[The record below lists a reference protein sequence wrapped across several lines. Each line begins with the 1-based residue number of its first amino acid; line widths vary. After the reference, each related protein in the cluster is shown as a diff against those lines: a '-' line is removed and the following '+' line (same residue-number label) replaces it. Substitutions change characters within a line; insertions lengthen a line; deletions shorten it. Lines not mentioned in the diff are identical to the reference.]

1 MSNER
6 FAPITLR
13 TEDGANASLCRHGAQ
28 LLHWSPAGSEE
39 RLYLS
44 TEAVFAPSRAIR
56 GGIPVLFPQFG
67 LFGDLPKHG
76 LVRDAEW
83 TQQATDSASHACLT
97 LEDTPETRRHWPHAF
112 RATLEVQLES
122 RTLTTSLAIDNTG
135 NEAFSFTVGLHTYL
149 AVADLAT
156 LSIKGLQRL
165 QYLDATQALMPCAET
180 DESMQIHGEIDR
192 VYLKASTPVEVIDAR
207 RRTLVSQQGFCD
219 VVVWNPGPDKV
230 RELSDMPPDDYL
242 RMLCVEAAV
251 IGAPITLAPGARWQG
266 RQTLR
271 ALPEASD

>member
-1 MSNER
+1 MRDER
-6 FAPITLR
+6 FAPIILR
-13 TEDGANASLCRHGAQ
+13 TEDGASASLCRHGAQ
-28 LLHWSPAGSEE
+28 LLHWCPAGSVE

-44 TEAVFAPSRAIR
+44 ERAVFAPSRAIR

-67 LFGDLPKHG
+67 LFGELPKHG

-83 TQQATDSASHACLT
+83 MQQATDCVRHACLT
-97 LEDTPETRRHWPHAF
+97 LEDTPETRHHWPHAF

-122 RTLTTSLAIDNTG
+122 QALTTSLAIDNTG
-135 NEAFSFTVGLHTYL
+135 NQAFSFTVGLHTYL

-156 LSIKGLQRL
+156 LSIKGLQGL

-180 DESMQIHGEIDR
+180 DESMQIRGEIDR
-192 VYLKASTPVEVIDAR
+192 VYLNASTPVEVIDGR

-230 RELSDMPPDDYL
+230 RELSDMAPDDYL
-242 RMLCVEAAV
+242 RVVCVEAAV

-266 RQTLR
+266 RQKLR